1 VTTPLETPLFFNPF
15 DPDFRIN
22 PYPVYKR
29 FLEEDPWHVSPLGM
43 TVLSRYDD
51 VVGLLRHANASSDGS
66 ALADESMRQQARES
80 LAAQGVEV
88 DPAMENMQPFL
99 FMDPPDHTRLRG
111 LVQKAF
117 TPRAIEGLRPRVAE
131 IVDELLDRALE
142 AGRME
147 AVEDFAYQV
156 PVQII
161 SEMLGVPH
169 EDHETFK
176 GWSRILAKSL
186 DPEFVAPPPEV
197 MATRAR
203 ASLAFVEYFR
213 GLIAERRKSPGDD
226 ILTALVAAEEA
237 GDKLT
242 EPELLSTLIILLVA
256 GHETTVNLIAN
267 SILAVGRDHAL
278 QADWRGDPAVDKSA
292 IEEVLRLDPPVQFT
306 GRGAR
311 ADIELPSGTLK
322 EGEFAITLLG
332 AANRDPSHFTDPDRF
347 DVRRADNRHLAFGF
361 GIHHCIGAPL
371 ARIEGQVAL
380 AKLLRRTREI
390 TLDLEQPAYKDNIIL
405 RGLDT
410 LPVTLTPA

>member
-1 VTTPLETPLFFNPF
+1 MTTPVFFNPF
-15 DPDFRIN
+15 DPDFRVD

-43 TVLSRYDD
+43 TVISRYDD
-51 VVGLLRHANASSDGS
+51 VVGLLRHPNASSDGS
-66 ALADESMRQQARES
+66 AMADENVRQQAREA

-88 DPAMENMQPFL
+88 DPAMEQMQPFL

-117 TPRAIEGLRPRVAE
+117 TPRVIEGLRPRVNE

-147 AVEDFAYQV
+147 AIEDFAYQV

-176 GWSRILAKSL
+176 GWSRVLAKSL
-186 DPEFVAPPPEV
+186 DPELVMPPPEV
-197 MATRAR
+197 MAERAR

-213 GLIAERRKSPGDD
+213 GLIGERRTSPGDD
-226 ILTALVAAEEA
+226 LLTALVAAEEA

-242 EPELLSTLIILLVA
+242 EPELLSTLILLLVA
-256 GHETTVNLIAN
+256 GHETTVNLIGN

-278 QADWRGDPAVDKSA
+278 QSEWRGDPAVDKSA

-306 GRGAR
+306 GRGAKE
-311 ADIELPSGTLK
+311 DVELPSGTLK
-322 EGEFAITLLG
+322 QGEFAVALLG
-332 AANRDPSHFTDPDRF
+332 AANRDPSHFGDPDTF
-347 DVRRADNRHLAFGF
+347 DLRRADNRHLAFGF
-361 GIHHCIGAPL
+361 GIHHCLGAPL
-371 ARIEGQVAL
+371 ARIEGQVAM
-380 AKLLRRTREI
+380 AKLLRRTKNI
-390 TLDLEQPAYKDNIIL
+390 GLDFDGAPSYKDNIIL

-410 LPVTLTPA
+410 LPITLTPA